1 MLDIAESE
9 SKGSLMSGEWILL
22 GVAVLGVIATTIG
35 WSYARVQGSDLGY
48 VSRRWLAEQHY
59 L

>member
-1 MLDIAESE
+1 
-9 SKGSLMSGEWILL
+9 MSGEWILL
-22 GVAVLGVIATTIG
+22 GVTVLGVIATTIG
-35 WSYARVQGSDLGY
+35 WSYSRVQGSDLGY